1 MANTPIQPQLTNS
14 QIARINRRAK
24 RLAQA
29 AYEDF
34 RTRMMEDPLVVS
46 GHTKPEDWQPV
57 DTADDVLELI
67 RATATSLAATSRS
80 LDRRANRLAR
90 IAEKTT

>member
-57 DTADDVLELI
+57 DTSNDVLELI

-80 LDRRANRLAR
+80 LDRQADRLAR
-90 IAEKTT
+90 NSGKST

>member
-46 GHTKPEDWQPV
+46 GHTPPEDWQPV
-57 DTADDVLELI
+57 DTSDDVLELI

-80 LDRRANRLAR
+80 LDRQADRLAR
-90 IAEKTT
+90 NSGKST

>member
-1 MANTPIQPQLTNS
+1 MSNTTAQSELSKS
-14 QIARINRRAK
+14 QISRINKRAEK
-24 RLAQA
+24 LAKA

-46 GHTKPEDWQPV
+46 GHTKPEDWHPTETSAEV
-57 DTADDVLELI
+57 VELI

-80 LDRRANRLAR
+80 LDRRADRLAR
-90 IAEKTT
+90 TAPESA